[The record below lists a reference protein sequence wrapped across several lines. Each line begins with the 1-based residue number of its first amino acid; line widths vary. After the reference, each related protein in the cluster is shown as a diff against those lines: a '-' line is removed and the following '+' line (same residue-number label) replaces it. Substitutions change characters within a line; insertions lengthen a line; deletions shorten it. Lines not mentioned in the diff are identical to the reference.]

1 MSLKMPT
8 LMYLYVYSF
17 KKYDLSIDYVNINLS
32 LIQKLTEEW

>member
-1 MSLKMPT
+1 MPT

-17 KKYDLSIDYVNINLS
+17 KNHDLSIDYVNINLS